1 MVAILAF
8 ALFAFAGFVAFGVI
22 AATVA
27 PYRARIACLLVH
39 GTQTRIAALPP
50 LPSRGETRA
59 TPRLAAS
66 PAHLRAAA

>member
-8 ALFAFAGFVAFGVI
+8 ALFAVAGLFALSVI
-22 AATVA
+22 AATVT
-27 PYRARIACLLVH
+27 PYRARITCLLVH
-39 GTQTRIAALPP
+39 GTQTRVAALPP

-59 TPRLAAS
+59 TPRLTAS

>member
-1 MVAILAF
+1 MVAILAV
-8 ALFAFAGFVAFGVI
+8 ALFAVAAAFAIGTI
-22 AATVA
+22 ALTVA

-39 GTQTRIAALPP
+39 GTQSRLAALPP

-59 TPRLAAS
+59 TPRLTAS

>member
-8 ALFAFAGFVAFGVI
+8 ALFAVAGLFALGVI
-22 AATVA
+22 ASTIA

-39 GTQTRIAALPP
+39 GTQTRVAALPP
-50 LPSRGETRA
+50 LPSRGGTRA
-59 TPRLAAS
+59 TPRLTAS

>member
-8 ALFAFAGFVAFGVI
+8 ALFAVAGLFALGVI

-27 PYRARIACLLVH
+27 PYRSRIMCLLVH
-39 GTQTRIAALPP
+39 GTQTRVAALPP

-59 TPRLAAS
+59 TPRLTAS

>member
-27 PYRARIACLLVH
+27 PYRAQIACLLVH

-59 TPRLAAS
+59 TPRLTAS